1 MHSHVHKLRDW
12 HHQLEANASS
22 VGLLLEHVSARG
34 HATVSSSKT
43 SPLPSRSSEAAPGG
57 ARSDEGTAGLGRE
70 PRHPLC
76 KLESRTSSPQAK
88 EGNSD
93 LCHFWLSTIIFS
105 SQWPSGLL
113 RNICLEGVPLWMLKG
128 FSLSSPQSS
137 TPGWTCY
144 LGSANE
150 TCSVGLEVWREPAE
164 TRLIHHCGGRLSR
177 QFLCQNVV

>member
-1 MHSHVHKLRDW
+1 MRDW

-22 VGLLLEHVSARG
+22 VCFLLEHVAARG

-43 SPLPSRSSEAAPGG
+43 SPLPSRSSEAARGA

-76 KLESRTSSPQAK
+76 ELESHTSSQEAQ
-88 EGNSD
+88 ERNSD
-93 LCHFWLSTIIFS
+93 LRHFWLPTIIFN

-113 RNICLEGVPLWMLKG
+113 RGICLEGVPLWMLKG

-137 TPGWTCY
+137 TLGWTCY

-150 TCSVGLEVWREPAE
+150 TCFVGLEVWREPAQ
-164 TRLIHHCGGRLSR
+164 TRLIHHCGGKLSS
-177 QFLCQNVV
+177 FCVKM